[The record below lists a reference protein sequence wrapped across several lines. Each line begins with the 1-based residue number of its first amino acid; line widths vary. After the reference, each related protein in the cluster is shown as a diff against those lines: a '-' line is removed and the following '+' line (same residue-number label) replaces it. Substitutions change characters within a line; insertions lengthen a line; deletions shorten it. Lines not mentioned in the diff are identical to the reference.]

1 MRKIKYIIAGISA
14 AVFMVSCELDNFDGP
29 DAQVYGAV
37 IDAETEELIQQEI
50 GTSGDA
56 ACRVWIC
63 YPQGAAME
71 AHAEWGIQKQSCF
84 LRYL

>member
-37 IDAETEELIQQEI
+37 IDAETEELSSRKLVPVVMQLV
-50 GTSGDA
+50 
-56 ACRVWIC
+56 CR
-63 YPQGAAME
+63 
-71 AHAEWGIQKQSCF
+71 
-84 LRYL
+84 L